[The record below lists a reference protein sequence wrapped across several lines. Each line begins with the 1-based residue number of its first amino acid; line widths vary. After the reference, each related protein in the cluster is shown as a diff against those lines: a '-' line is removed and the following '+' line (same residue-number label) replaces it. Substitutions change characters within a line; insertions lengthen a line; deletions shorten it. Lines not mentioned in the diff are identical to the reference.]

1 MVLPR
6 GKGDIRTSVFSS
18 FLATIQSLGVERYF
32 QYKLNPME
40 AICTLTGAKCYFG
53 GINGKTRDDLNTTKG
68 FVPQDRSLAMFILDE
83 ANEAKSYQH
92 IRAAETTANKFLKP
106 DGKIIYAY
114 NPPPN
119 LGHWAHS
126 YFGKMVEDGA
136 KRIYTTYKDIYKL
149 LNPATIDEI
158 LTMKRDNPQQF
169 KYWYLGQKISLE
181 GLVLYTF
188 NRERNLI
195 SLDAFKTAVNRNGY
209 QPLYIIYGV
218 DSGVVKDPTAVCAWG
233 IFPDGNLIKLSTFY
247 LDPKKAGEPIPNTM
261 QVSEMVR
268 WYNDFYAEMGS
279 YGVILPG
286 PYNEAWVFDSA
297 VVTQDL
303 MLEFGNKTGFFC
315 KAVENKSIERD
326 IKRLQNG
333 YFRGVFKI
341 LDIPS
346 NAPSLREIGTFC
358 YDEKT
363 RYPTDRKIIRSM
375 RINTRQRIIIM
386 PI

>member
-1 MVLPR
+1 
-6 GKGDIRTSVFSS
+6 
-18 FLATIQSLGVERYF
+18 
-32 QYKLNPME
+32 
-40 AICTLTGAKCYFG
+40 
-53 GINGKTRDDLNTTKG
+53 
-68 FVPQDRSLAMFILDE
+68 
-83 ANEAKSYQH
+83 
-92 IRAAETTANKFLKP
+92 
-106 DGKIIYAY
+106 
-114 NPPPN
+114 
-119 LGHWAHS
+119 
-126 YFGKMVEDGA
+126 
-136 KRIYTTYKDIYKL
+136 
-149 LNPATIDEI
+149 
-158 LTMKRDNPQQF
+158 MKRDNPQQF

-346 NAPSLREIGTFC
+346 NAPSLRELGTFC
-358 YDEKT
+358 YDEKNDIPHGQDDHT
-363 RYPTDRKIIRSM
+363 IDADKYATAHYYYAYL
-375 RINTRQRIIIM
+375 NNFG
-386 PI
+386 